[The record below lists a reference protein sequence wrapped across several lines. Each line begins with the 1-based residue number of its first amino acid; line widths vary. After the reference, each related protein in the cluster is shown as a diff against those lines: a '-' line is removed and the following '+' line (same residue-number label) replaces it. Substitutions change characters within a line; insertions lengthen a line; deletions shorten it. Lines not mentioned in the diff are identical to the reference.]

1 MAAKTPVREIVARL
15 AEEPVASLGLELVDV
30 ELVREG
36 KARILRLIVDKPG
49 GVSLDDCTAVSR
61 LVDPLIDSHA
71 EASGHDY
78 FEVSS
83 PGLERPLKTDR
94 DLARHLG
101 EEVEMKLYQALDG
114 KKTWKGR
121 LAPCSEAEI
130 RLDLDDGTQL
140 AVPRQAVAKIKR
152 IVRF

>member
-15 AEEPVASLGLELVDV
+15 AQEPVASLGLELVDV

-36 KARILRLIVDKPG
+36 KSRILRLIIDKPG
-49 GVSLDDCTAVSR
+49 ALSLDDCTAVSR
-61 LVDPLIDSHA
+61 QIDPLIDSHP
-71 EASGHDY
+71 EAAGHDY

-94 DLARHLG
+94 DLARNLG
-101 EEVEMKLYQALDG
+101 EDVEIKLYQALDG
-114 KKTWKGR
+114 KKTWQGR

-140 AVPRQAVAKIKR
+140 AVPRQAVARIKR
-152 IVRF
+152 TVRF

>member
-1 MAAKTPVREIVARL
+1 MAAKTPVREIVTRL

-101 EEVEMKLYQALDG
+101 EEVEMKLYQAMDG

-140 AVPRQAVAKIKR
+140 AVPQQAVAKIKR